1 MYAVF
6 QLGGK
11 QYRAAEGDRIRVER
25 LPQAVGETVE
35 IDRVLMVSD
44 GEQLNLGRPT
54 LSGAKVTAQ
63 VVDRNKGKK
72 IIVFDYRPNG
82 KRHAVKAGHRQDYTW
97 LQVEKIV
104 SG

>member
-11 QYRAAEGDRIRVER
+11 QYRATEGDRIRVER

-35 IDRVLMVSD
+35 IDQVLMLSD
-44 GEQLNLGRPT
+44 GDQVSLGRPT
-54 LSGAKVTAQ
+54 LPGAMVTAQ
-63 VVDRNKGKK
+63 VVDQNKGKK

-82 KRHAVKAGHRQDYTW
+82 KRHVVKAGHRQDYTW
-97 LQVEKIV
+97 LKVEKIV
-104 SG
+104 AE

>member
-1 MYAVF
+1 VYAVF

-44 GEQLNLGRPT
+44 GAQLSLGRPT
-54 LSGAKVTAQ
+54 VSGAKVTAQ
-63 VVDRNKGKK
+63 VVDQKKGKK

-97 LQVEKIV
+97 LKVEKIV
-104 SG
+104 AG